1 MNYKCNRYKD
11 ISFSHLKLKNLE
23 KKKSLD
29 LIELKLS
36 QTKRGKKKDSTQL
49 ETQPLQGQHSNKI
62 KVLKIKYH
70 PLIPS
75 LVNKKNEPKNSFLT
89 FFSSFQVL
97 EFVFLLR

>member
-1 MNYKCNRYKD
+1 M
-11 ISFSHLKLKNLE
+11 E
-23 KKKSLD
+23 KSLE

-75 LVNKKNEPKNSFLT
+75 MVNEKNESKNSFLT
-89 FFSSFQVL
+89 FFSSFQAL
-97 EFVFLLR
+97 EFFFFFF